1 MPASLISHPS
11 TGKEVGGAF
20 SKGETCQKSG
30 GFHQLGRCVREG
42 RESGVRSDFADLP
55 LCFAFPVAV
64 SLEGQMTLSRRLP
77 LMKTTRFLAG
87 PFNNCAHP
95 GIGAARDKSPDPC
108 LPLSPDPLLPCLA
121 LGCFCGGHQR
131 RIPIAFIALRTGI
144 GQLALVLQPAV
155 ADRGCR
161 PIPISACRF
170 AQS

>member
-11 TGKEVGGAF
+11 IGNEDEEGCIF
-20 SKGETCQKSG
+20 KGETCQKSG
-30 GFHQLGRCVREG
+30 GFHQLGRCAREG

-64 SLEGQMTLSRRLP
+64 SLEGQMTLSRRLL

-95 GIGAARDKSPDPC
+95 GIGAARDKSPDPR

-121 LGCFCGGHQR
+121 TRVLLR
-131 RIPIAFIALRTGI
+131 RPSATDSHRVYCSTYGNRA
-144 GQLALVLQPAV
+144 A
-155 ADRGCR
+155 
-161 PIPISACRF
+161 SACLAAHRG
-170 AQS
+170 